1 MDYSLA
7 VGIDNYY
14 DTTIDNTPYAEKDAT
29 DFYNVVAQQ
38 FELVENI
45 LLIGE
50 EATLSNIE
58 ANLDLIISKI
68 HENDR
73 VFFFFA
79 GHGSNVYNEPKLSCY
94 DSKNDAKKNVLTWFD
109 LNNAMGKIAEKRV
122 NLICFIDA
130 CESSINY
137 TSRGSINA
145 PYSSNYIYVFSAA
158 NSSEKANSDN
168 ELKNGIW
175 TYFLLEALRGNVD
188 ALINN
193 QLTNTSLQNYLNRQ
207 VIKYYT
213 DKGDS
218 PSQIPQS
225 WGKTNREFII
235 KDFSTFIATEIQG
248 KKDIYIKDIYF
259 GTVDADNEMKEE
271 PQKFVKNYFDLNNVS
286 NRLLNKDNMQFV
298 IGRKGTGKTY
308 IGMYMQQVSD
318 GKVKYL
324 AMDSFDY
331 KSLNFLGQAGNG
343 YEQYVIPWKYFLL
356 SQLLIHISDVI
367 KNDEIT
373 ALLTELYGRKATI
386 QQILHR
392 KFKRGICFSNST
404 ISEKWKKELAKDD
417 DCFQLQE
424 LTQIFSFLIE
434 DYITQDYLL
443 ILDGLDEKIN
453 ENSNYRDMM
462 NGLIWAIKGLNDD
475 AYANKVTTKVVAFFR
490 KDVFEL
496 VQGANTAKIA
506 IGSTINLDWISD
518 ADDKKKYPLYIF
530 MNIRYKN
537 CLEDLGLDSSKYELV
552 DILPEYMEVSG
563 EKVETWDWI
572 LNFTTYKPRD
582 VVKLLSECGKKC
594 TENETK
600 ITEQILWE
608 AQPEY
613 SKYFIK
619 ELKNELYGF
628 INEDLI
634 NAIFEKMQSMR
645 KGWKDYQ
652 FLKTII
658 SQSAMSLNIE
668 LGTEKLHEIII
679 KLYEV
684 GVLGVQLSNEH
695 EHWFYRRYM
704 KINDCIEISKYKLH
718 QGLWKELSIW

>member
-1 MDYSLA
+1 MDYSLSI
-7 VGIDNYY
+7 GIDNYY
-14 DTTIDNTPYAEKDAT
+14 DTSITNTPYAEKDAT
-29 DFYNVVAQQ
+29 DFYNVVARQ
-38 FELVENI
+38 FELDENI
-45 LLIGE
+45 LLVGE
-50 EATLSNIE
+50 NATINNIKE
-58 ANLDLIISKI
+58 KINLIISKI
-68 HENDR
+68 QENDR

-79 GHGSNVYNEPKLSCY
+79 GHGANIYNEPKLSCF
-94 DSKNDAKKNVLTWFD
+94 DSKNDAKKNVLTWLD
-109 LNNAMGKIAEKRV
+109 LNNVMGKIAEKRV

-137 TSRGSINA
+137 TSRGISNA
-145 PYSSNYIYVFSAA
+145 PYYSNYIYVFSAA
-158 NSSEKANSDN
+158 NSSEKANSDD

-175 TYFLLEALRGNVD
+175 THFLLEALRGNIN
-188 ALINN
+188 ALVNN
-193 QLTNTSLQNYLNRQ
+193 QLTSTSLQNYLNNQ

-218 PSQIPQS
+218 PCQIPQS

-235 KDFSTFIATEIQG
+235 KDFSMTTIMNIKG
-248 KKDIYIKDIYF
+248 KVDMYIKDIYF

-271 PQKFVKNYFDLNNVS
+271 PQKFVRNYFDLNNVS
-286 NRLLNKDNMQFV
+286 KSLLNKTNMQFV

-308 IGMYMQQVSD
+308 IGMYMQQISD

-343 YEQYVIPWKYFLL
+343 YEQYVTPWKYFLL
-356 SQLLIHISDVI
+356 SQLLIHINYII
-367 KNDEIT
+367 KNEDIT
-373 ALLTELYGRKATI
+373 SLLTELYGRKATI

-392 KFKRGICFSNST
+392 KFKKGIRFSNSA
-404 ISEKWKKELAKDD
+404 ISEKWKKALAKNNDY
-417 DCFQLQE
+417 FQLQE
-424 LTQIFSFLIE
+424 LTQIFSILIE
-434 DYITQDYLL
+434 DYITQEYLL

-462 NGLIWAIKGLNDD
+462 NGLIWAIKGVNDD
-475 AYANKVTTKVVAFFR
+475 AYVNKVTTKVVAFFR

-496 VQGANTAKIA
+496 VQGANIAKIA

-537 CLEDLGLDSSKYELV
+537 CLEDFGLDPSQYELV
-552 DILPEYMEVSG
+552 NILPAYMEVSG

-608 AQPEY
+608 AQREY
-613 SKYFIK
+613 SKYFTK

-628 INEDLI
+628 INENLI

-652 FLKTII
+652 FLKSII
-658 SQSAMSLNIE
+658 NQSAISLDIE
-668 LGTEKLHEIII
+668 LDTEKIHEIII

-684 GVLGVQLSNEH
+684 GVLGIQLSNEH